1 MHHDNILDRKQVLD
15 AETKLDKLRLRRKV
29 EQYALDNRAG
39 TPCIPHPRENT
50 GNVSGTDEMKI
61 DDTATSA
68 TGHGKDGTHGDTSA
82 SPKRTK
88 K

>member
-1 MHHDNILDRKQVLD
+1 
-15 AETKLDKLRLRRKV
+15 
-29 EQYALDNRAG
+29 
-39 TPCIPHPRENT
+39 
-50 GNVSGTDEMKI
+50 VSGSDEMKV

-68 TGHGKDGTHGDTSA
+68 TGHGKDGTHGDTRP